1 MKRNRQA
8 AGLADRG
15 VAGRADIDSL
25 DDLKREAD
33 LEYFDR
39 VELELRVQAA
49 LDVRGLTK
57 TVLLARKQVITNWFA
72 LAPQGFN

>member
-1 MKRNRQA
+1 M
-8 AGLADRG
+8 
-15 VAGRADIDSL
+15 VYGRRSGAEWNSIGH
-25 DDLKREAD
+25 DLKRQAD
-33 LEYFDR
+33 IEYFDR
-39 VELELRVQAA
+39 VELQFRVQAA